1 MRVRSRA
8 VFGSSFALFFS
19 VLFWE
24 AVAMAQ
30 GFPTDHWP
38 QESRSQWE
46 AVEKM
51 LLEQYRVCAEH
62 CGKDK
67 ACLERCDQV
76 RQNRLETEYR
86 DLSGKAA
93 SPSPMHEDIKRHPS
107 CPYCGMDREKFSH
120 SRMLILYEDGSEVGT
135 CSLHCVAVELA
146 LKIDQTP
153 KALTVGD
160 YNSKKLIDAEKAYW
174 VMGGGR
180 PGVMT
185 KRAKWAFERKED
197 AERFI
202 QENGGQLVTF
212 EEALKA
218 SYEDM
223 YNDTKMIRDRRKA
236 RRMQQHTHQ

>member
-1 MRVRSRA
+1 MRNGFGAIIGASLM
-8 VFGSSFALFFS
+8 VFSC
-19 VLFWE
+19 VLLWDV
-24 AVAMAQ
+24 AAMAQ
-30 GFPTDHWP
+30 GFPTADWP
-38 QESRSQWE
+38 QEKKSKWE

-67 ACLERCDQV
+67 ACLDRCEQV
-76 RQNRLETEYR
+76 RKGRLETEYR
-86 DLSGKAA
+86 ALSGQTAA
-93 SPSPMHEDIKRHPS
+93 PSPMREDIQRHPS

-120 SRMLILYEDGSEVGT
+120 SRMLIVYEDGSEVGT

-153 KALTVGD
+153 KALMVGD
-160 YNSKKLIDAEKAYW
+160 YASKKLLDAEKAYW
-174 VMGGGR
+174 VLGGNK

-185 KRAKWAFERKED
+185 KRAKWAFERKDD

-202 QENGGQLVTF
+202 QENGGELVTF
-212 EEALKA
+212 DEAIKA